1 MQSSLKFFVPSVALI
16 FSIIAAAGLANGF
29 VGQTARVSVNS
40 AAVAANLTVS
50 SGVLSADGRY
60 VVFAS
65 AALNLGTG
73 LHVYRHDRMAP
84 YATVQVDITP
94 TGELSTGPSFQ
105 PTVSADGRYVA
116 FTSPAADLV
125 TTDTH
130 LLQQV
135 FVRDMDTQT
144 NSTTLV
150 SASAAD
156 VAGDR
161 PSGLSGLAG
170 AHEISD
176 DGRYVV
182 FLSTATNLM
191 GDAVNAFQQV
201 YVKDMTERTVVRAS
215 VTNGTPAELANG
227 STTTPVI
234 SGNGRV
240 VAFGASA
247 PNLGATNSQVYT
259 RNLVSG
265 VTTLETPGAGTFAS
279 TVPALSFDGR
289 YLAFVTA
296 AQLDRANDADGNTDV
311 YLRDRDPSVNTTVL
325 VSASLNR
332 SDGVPTVA
340 PSISSDDLLTN
351 DGRWIA
357 YQSLD
362 DMLVTGDGGGLI
374 DVFLWDRVTN
384 TTTLV
389 SHNDADE
396 QAIGTVG
403 RTSSTSPSVS
413 GDGKLV
419 LFSSNAAN
427 LGSPVTTVAQL
438 YVRNLVSNQ
447 APVFRPFD
455 RDFPLS
461 EGQSMNLTWA
471 FSDPD
476 SSRWNATVNYG
487 DRSGVQPL
495 ALNADKTFVLEHL
508 WTPGSYD
515 VTVEVTDDA
524 GATGRLVIHV
534 VVSNVAPTVGLLA
547 TMDLAFTRT
556 LDTAC
561 TFKDPGSRGETY
573 TAFVNYGDG
582 TPTEQ
587 LALGPYDASPLVGGS
602 FTLHHT
608 YAAAGRYTVTV
619 AVTDSNGD
627 SRRANMLVHVGG
639 YSYEWFD
646 PLGDTFVVGRN
657 VPVKF
662 AVRGPDGAPVLDR
675 TVVVDVV
682 DATGN
687 VKAGPYTFG
696 DQPSRSV
703 TWSGDSYHVNVDTK
717 DLAPGMYWLRVSF
730 SSPTLTGSFT
740 LATNGTAGATT
751 GATPRSRPR

>member
-1 MQSSLKFFVPSVALI
+1 MRGTIRVFVPSVALI
-16 FSIIAAAGLANGF
+16 FSIVVAAGIANGYA
-29 VGQTARVSVNS
+29 GQTTRVSVNS
-40 AAVAANLTVS
+40 AGAAANSTVA

-65 AALNLGTG
+65 AASNLGSG
-73 LHVYRHDRMAP
+73 MHVYRHDRMAP

-105 PTVSADGRYVA
+105 PTVSKDGRYVA
-116 FTSPAADLV
+116 FTSQAADLV

-130 LLQQV
+130 LVQQV
-135 FVRDMDTQT
+135 FVRDMNTQT
-144 NSTTLV
+144 NSTRLV
-150 SASAAD
+150 SANAAD

-161 PSGLSGLAG
+161 LSGLSGLAG

-201 YVKDMTERTVVRAS
+201 YVKDVTERTVVRAS

-227 STTTPVI
+227 FTTTPVI
-234 SGNGRV
+234 SGNGHV

-247 PNLGATNSQVYT
+247 PNLGATSSQVYT

-265 VTTLETPGAGTFAS
+265 VTTLETLAAGALAS

-289 YLAFVTA
+289 YLAFVTS
-296 AQLDRANDADGNTDV
+296 AQLDRADADINGDV

-325 VSASLNR
+325 VSQSLNGF
-332 SDGVPTVA
+332 SGVPTSS
-340 PSISSDDLLTN
+340 PSISSDDLLIN

-362 DMLVTGDGGGLI
+362 DMLVTGDVGGLI

-389 SHNDADE
+389 SRNDAGE
-396 QAIGTVG
+396 QASGTL
-403 RTSSTSPSVS
+403 RTTGSTNASVS
-413 GDGKLV
+413 GDGNLV
-419 LFSSNAAN
+419 LFSSNAGN
-427 LGSPVTTVAQL
+427 LFDPPVTAVAHL

-447 APVFRPFD
+447 APVLRPFD

-461 EGQSMNLTWA
+461 EGQAMNLTWD

-495 ALNADKTFVLEHL
+495 VLNRDKTFVLEHL
-508 WTPGSYD
+508 WAPGPYD

-524 GATGRLVIHV
+524 GATGTLVIHV

-556 LDTAC
+556 LDTFG
-561 TFKDPGSRGETY
+561 TFTDPGSRGETY

-582 TPTEQ
+582 TPTEP
-587 LALGPYDASPLVGGS
+587 LRIGPYDASPLVGGS

-608 YAAAGRYTVTV
+608 YAAAGRYTVIV

-627 SRRANMLVHVGG
+627 STRANMLVKVGG

-662 AVRGPDGAPVLDR
+662 TVRGPSGEFVLDR

-682 DATGN
+682 DASGN
-687 VKAGPYTFG
+687 LMGGPYAFG

-740 LATNGTAGATT
+740 LATNGTADATT
-751 GATPRSRPR
+751 GATTKSRLR

>member
-40 AAVAANLTVS
+40 AAVAANGTVS

-65 AALNLGTG
+65 AASNLGTG

-116 FTSPAADLV
+116 FTSQAADLV

-150 SASAAD
+150 SASATG
-156 VAGDR
+156 VVGDR

-247 PNLGATNSQVYT
+247 PNLGATSSQVYT
-259 RNLVSG
+259 RNLISG
-265 VTTLETPGAGTFAS
+265 VTTLETLAAGALAS

-289 YLAFVTA
+289 YLVFVTA
-296 AQLDRANDADGNTDV
+296 AQLDRFDADGNADV
-311 YLRDRDPSVNTTVL
+311 YLRDRVAGTTVL
-325 VSASLNR
+325 VSESPNGF
-332 SDGVPTVA
+332 SGVPTGS
-340 PSISSDDLLTN
+340 PSISSDPVIN
-351 DGRWIA
+351 DGRWVA

-362 DMLVTGDGGGLI
+362 DMLVTGDVGGLV
-374 DVFLWDRVTN
+374 DVFLWDRVTD

-389 SHNDADE
+389 SRNDNDE

-413 GDGKLV
+413 GDGNLV

-487 DRSGVQPL
+487 DRSGTQLLV
-495 ALNADKTFVLEHL
+495 LNPDKTFVLEHL

-547 TMDLAFTRT
+547 TMDLAFSRT
-556 LDTAC
+556 LDTAG
-561 TFKDPGSRGETY
+561 TFTDPGSRGETY

-608 YAAAGRYTVTV
+608 YAAAATYSVTVTV
-619 AVTDSNGD
+619 SDSNGG
-627 SRRANMLVHVGG
+627 STRASMLVKVGG

-682 DATGN
+682 DANGN
-687 VKAGPYTFG
+687 LMAGPYTFG

-751 GATPRSRPR
+751 GATTRSRLR

>member
-1 MQSSLKFFVPSVALI
+1 MRRTIRVFVPSVALI
-16 FSIIAAAGLANGF
+16 FSILAAAGIANGYP
-29 VGQTARVSVNS
+29 GQTTRVSVTS
-40 AAVAANLTVS
+40 AGVAANGTVS

-65 AALNLGTG
+65 SASNLGTG
-73 LHVYRHDRMAP
+73 THVYRHDRMPP

-94 TGELSTGPSFQ
+94 TGALSTGPSFQ
-105 PTVSADGRYVA
+105 PTVSADGRFVA
-116 FTSPAADLV
+116 FTSQATDLV
-125 TTDTH
+125 ANDTN
-130 LLQQV
+130 LLQDV
-135 FVRDMDTQT
+135 FVRDMQSL
-144 NSTTLV
+144 STRLV
-150 SASAAD
+150 SANAD
-156 VAGDR
+156 GVAGDR
-161 PSGLSGLAG
+161 LSALSGLSG

-191 GDAVNAFQQV
+191 GDAVNSFQQV
-201 YVKDMTERTVVRAS
+201 YVKDTTEGTVARAS

-227 STTTPVI
+227 FTTTPVI
-234 SGNGRV
+234 SGDGHV

-247 PNLGATNSQVYT
+247 PNLGATTSQVYT

-265 VTTLETPGAGTFAS
+265 VTTLETLAAGASAS

-296 AQLDRANDADGNTDV
+296 AQLVRADADGNADV
-311 YLRDRDPSVNTTVL
+311 YLRDRLASTTAL
-325 VSASLNR
+325 VSQSPNAFS
-332 SDGVPTVA
+332 GVPTGS
-340 PSISSDDLLTN
+340 PSISSDPVTN
-351 DGRWIA
+351 DGRWVA

-362 DMLVTGDGGGLI
+362 DMLVTGDVGGLI
-374 DVFLWDRVTN
+374 DVFLWDRDTN

-389 SHNDADE
+389 SRNDAGE
-396 QAIGTVG
+396 QATGLIG
-403 RTSSTSPSVS
+403 RTASTSPSVS
-413 GDGKLV
+413 GDGNLL
-419 LFSSNAAN
+419 LFSSNAGN
-427 LGSPVTTVAQL
+427 LFDPPVTAVAQL

-447 APVFRPFD
+447 APVLRPFD
-455 RDFPLS
+455 RDFPLFES
-461 EGQSMNLTWA
+461 QPMNLTWE

-476 SSRWNATVNYG
+476 SSRWNATVEYG
-487 DRSGVQPL
+487 DRSGTQRL
-495 ALNADKTFVLEHL
+495 ELNPDKTFVLQHL
-508 WTPGSYD
+508 WAPGSYD

-534 VVSNVAPTVGLLA
+534 VVSNVAPTVGLRA

-556 LDTAC
+556 LDAAG
-561 TFKDPGSRGETY
+561 TFTDPGSRGETY

-582 TPTEQ
+582 TPTEP

-602 FTLHHT
+602 FTLRHT
-608 YAAAGRYTVTV
+608 YAAADRYTVVV
-619 AVTDSNGD
+619 AVTDSNGG
-627 SRRANMLVHVGG
+627 STRANMVVNVGG

-646 PLGDTFVVGRN
+646 PLGDAFVVGRN
-657 VPVKF
+657 LPVKF
-662 AVRGPDGAPVLDR
+662 TVRGPSGAFVLDR

-682 DATGN
+682 DANDN
-687 VKAGPYTFG
+687 VMGVAYTFG

-740 LATNGTAGATT
+740 LATNGTASATT
-751 GATPRSRPR
+751 TTRSRPR